1 MATMTPRVAGAIVCA
16 LVIGVASTV
25 ATAQQSRDAAS
36 AKAPTGSAVL
46 SGTVT
51 SAADPAVP
59 IRRAIV
65 TLAGAG
71 LGIDRSVIASDDGT
85 FTFERLPAGSFTVTA
100 SKASYLPASF
110 GAKRPARPGTPV
122 AVATGQHVAGIA
134 LRLSKGGV
142 IAGTVRSSSGL
153 PLPGLQVV
161 AMRAGQPPPPLGLPS
176 SVSLDAILTDDRGAY
191 RLYGLEPGSY
201 VIVALVTSTQL
212 SEMHRR
218 SEAELDAA
226 FRDAQQKG
234 AAPSPPSAPMP
245 VFAPAPIY
253 YPGTAVAAQAAP
265 VDVTPDSTH
274 DDVSFTVDPVPSA
287 AIDGVVQRPAAGGAL
302 QLIISGAGSATPLAL
317 AMAPR
322 LFRPPGSD
330 GKFRYTNVTPGH
342 YTITALMTDS
352 PAPAGGPAGG
362 GRGGISNVPVPSPTG
377 QVPNIW
383 WASTE
388 IDVSG
393 SDISGVTLV
402 MQPGMTMSGRV
413 QFDATS
419 ARPPADSDEAEDL
432 DLAART
438 WWHRGCKQHR
448 VRRRAEKRAD
458 RVARGRQLRSHRTHA
473 G

>member
-1 MATMTPRVAGAIVCA
+1 
-16 LVIGVASTV
+16 
-25 ATAQQSRDAAS
+25 
-36 AKAPTGSAVL
+36 
-46 SGTVT
+46 
-51 SAADPAVP
+51 
-59 IRRAIV
+59 
-65 TLAGAG
+65 
-71 LGIDRSVIASDDGT
+71 
-85 FTFERLPAGSFTVTA
+85 
-100 SKASYLPASF
+100 
-110 GAKRPARPGTPV
+110 
-122 AVATGQHVAGIA
+122 
-134 LRLSKGGV
+134 
-142 IAGTVRSSSGL
+142 
-153 PLPGLQVV
+153 
-161 AMRAGQPPPPLGLPS
+161 MRAGQPPPPLGLPS

-265 VDVTPDSTH
+265 IDVTPDSTH

-287 AIDGVVQRPAAGGAL
+287 AIDGIVQRPAAGGAL

-322 LFRPPGSD
+322 LFTPPGSD

-342 YTITALMTDS
+342 YTITVLMTDS
-352 PAPAGGPAGG
+352 PAPTGGPAGG
-362 GRGGISNVPVPSPTG
+362 GRGGGISNVPLPSPTG

-393 SDISGVTLV
+393 SDVSGVTLV
-402 MQPGMTMSGRV
+402 LQPGMTMSGRV

-419 ARPPADSDEAEDL
+419 AKPPTDLTKLRISISPLGPGGTAVVNNTAYGGAQRNVQTALREDGSFDLIGLTPGEYRIFVNTGATVGVEGFWPRSAMAEDHDLFDTLVTIAPNHNL
-432 DLAART
+432 DHVVVTMTDRHTELSGQLETPTGRPAADYYVIALPTERDWWKQSARRVKSTRPATDGRFVFADLPAGAYVLAAVDDLEPSDLNDP
-438 WWHRGCKQHR
+438 KFLE
-448 VRRRAEKRAD
+448 A
-458 RVARGRQLRSHRTHA
+458 LSHA
-473 G
+473 GIPVSLSEGEKKRQDVRLR